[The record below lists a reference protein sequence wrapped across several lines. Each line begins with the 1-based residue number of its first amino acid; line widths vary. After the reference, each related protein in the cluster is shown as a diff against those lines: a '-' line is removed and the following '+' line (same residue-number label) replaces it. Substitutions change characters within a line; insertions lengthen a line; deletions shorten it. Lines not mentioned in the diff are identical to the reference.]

1 MNIFQNKQDLNILQD
16 LYQKKKLMRLIQ
28 FVFGCFII
36 SIAYNIFITPNK
48 LVAGGIG
55 GIAVIINHLFGI
67 NNSTFIF
74 IANAFLL
81 IICYFLLGKER
92 TGRTLLGAIIFPLFV
107 RLTEDLNVWLQFDTS
122 QLLLSTVFG
131 GIIYGTGAGLVYKAG
146 YSAGGTDIIN
156 QIISKYLKV
165 SIGRS
170 MLFVDGSIIIL
181 SGLFFGIN
189 KMIYSIIILY
199 IISMIS
205 DRIVLGVSDNKMFFI
220 ITDEEEQIK
229 NYIIEVLGHGVT
241 VFKAKGGFKK
251 EKENVLMTVLPTKD
265 YYKLKEGIQNI
276 DQEAFFIITDSYE
289 VFGGE

>member
-1 MNIFQNKQDLNILQD
+1 MNIFKNKQDLNILQD

-67 NNSTFIF
+67 NNSSFIF

-81 IICYFLLGKER
+81 IICYLLLGKER

-220 ITDEEEQIK
+220 ITDEEEEIK

>member
-220 ITDEEEQIK
+220 ITDEEEQW
-229 NYIIEVLGHGVT
+229 
-241 VFKAKGGFKK
+241 F
-251 EKENVLMTVLPTKD
+251 
-265 YYKLKEGIQNI
+265 
-276 DQEAFFIITDSYE
+276 
-289 VFGGE
+289 